1 MPAGR
6 RIHGIPVTKIPSAR
20 IQSSYGPLRWLTAF
34 AAAIFVVGSAWGAS
48 PIPSVSSD
56 EAISVEQ
63 IEAAIAAVEAREG
76 LDEETRSKVVDQL
89 RDAQAQLQNTK
100 AAQAAAASFADAIQT
115 APAETEKLRK
125 RLNQGSA
132 PAPTAASLGIGES
145 TPLPELEQAL
155 ATKLAEI
162 AAAEAKL
169 ADLESQL
176 ATQTDRPAKA
186 RKRINELRNGMDEPN
201 RSWRHRPIGQPK
213 RAKESTSCAMAWTS
227 LRQPSRPSHRL
238 ASPSCSPTPAG
249 LLRD

>member
-155 ATKLAEI
+155 A
-162 AAAEAKL
+162 
-169 ADLESQL
+169 
-176 ATQTDRPAKA
+176 
-186 RKRINELRNGMDEPN
+186 N